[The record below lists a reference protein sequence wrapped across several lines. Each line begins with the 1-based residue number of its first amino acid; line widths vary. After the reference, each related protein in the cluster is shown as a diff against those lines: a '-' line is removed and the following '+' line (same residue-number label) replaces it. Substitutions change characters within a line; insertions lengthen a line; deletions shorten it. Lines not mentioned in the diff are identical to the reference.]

1 MISKRL
7 EHVVDWVEGNVL
19 ADIGCD
25 HGYVCIE
32 SIKQHKVT
40 KAYACDI
47 APKPLARAQAE
58 VKSAHL
64 EEQIQC
70 LLLDGMVGLPEDV
83 DIVVIAGMGGHT
95 IIDILEKATLHRGM
109 HFLISPHSDT
119 ELVRKFLI
127 SHGFT
132 IEKEK
137 MVYDKHYY
145 PILACTYTQSEQ
157 VLSDFQIRYGYQVE
171 SSQDYVSYLQKQ
183 EMKYQQ
189 LFLRVPKKRKEFEK
203 ELEILQKRD
212 TL

>member
-1 MISKRL
+1 
-7 EHVVDWVEGNVL
+7 
-19 ADIGCD
+19 
-25 HGYVCIE
+25 
-32 SIKQHKVT
+32 
-40 KAYACDI
+40 
-47 APKPLARAQAE
+47 
-58 VKSAHL
+58 
-64 EEQIQC
+64 
-70 LLLDGMVGLPEDV
+70 
-83 DIVVIAGMGGHT
+83 
-95 IIDILEKATLHRGM
+95 
-109 HFLISPHSDT
+109 
-119 ELVRKFLI
+119 
-127 SHGFT
+127 
-132 IEKEK
+132 